1 MKVLIPG
8 TQATDASKLDLTSG
22 GQNGAMH
29 DPQSLNSTQGY
40 VPQKLIAV
48 LIAAPKAYGFLPPAM
63 AEAYTATLKNL
74 VEVLPLEITGLDSTV
89 TYEFGEVKAGHS
101 GEVVEHI
108 IGAQRARS
116 TPSFR
121 WVEGINRSIGKF
133 WGETGRLL
141 LQDEVSG
148 VAGIIAEPGFQSGYT
163 LLQEDRSFSVLFIEP
178 DSSMKGVVDA
188 WFCTNMM
195 QKTGGEVTGKREVG
209 GTAEVTE
216 LTIETTAYTM
226 VGNVVNA
233 MAGAYLSKLDLSGLR
248 PLDLTAFVKQNDSD
262 LNTDEVGISPDVAS
276 VTATGFA
283 EKLNAVADE
292 IKAR

>member
-1 MKVLIPG
+1 MQVLIPG
-8 TQATDASKLDLTSG
+8 KQATAASTLHLTHG

-29 DPQSLNSTQGY
+29 DPQSLSSTQGY

-48 LIAAPKAYGFLPPAM
+48 LIAAPKAYSFLDPET
-63 AEAYTATLKNL
+63 AEQYTATLKNL

-121 WVEGINRSIGKF
+121 WAEGINRSIGKF
-133 WGETGRLL
+133 FGETGRLL

-148 VAGIIAEPGFQSGYT
+148 VAGIVAEPGFKAGYT

-178 DSSMKGVVDA
+178 DSSQKGVVDA

-195 QKTGGEVTGKREVG
+195 QKTGGDVIGKREVG
-209 GTAEVTE
+209 GTAEVGE
-216 LTIETTAYTM
+216 ITIETTAYTM

-248 PLDLTAFVKQNDSD
+248 PLDLTAFVKQNDSETS
-262 LNTDEVGISPDVAS
+262 TDEVGISPDVAA
-276 VTATGFA
+276 VATAGYA

-292 IKAR
+292 IKSR